1 MTKLDLNTPVTI
13 EEAMVTVKEISER
26 AWDEVT
32 NEPDLTGDAVD
43 INARIQEMMMELTVG
58 AAYAEIDG
66 DKLKSLNIALIVRIT
81 EDTRFKDYLTDRF
94 STLLHCYKD
103 KIVAIK
109 SSIIS
114 GAVIT
119 FNVNGKHVK
128 FAIDMLAGHISQL
141 IYLGDSETVS
151 QVELNINAELGIQ

>member
-1 MTKLDLNTPVTI
+1 MTKPDRNKPVTI
-13 EEAMVTVKEISER
+13 EEAKEEVRKICESVWSEV
-26 AWDEVT
+26 AS
-32 NEPDLTGDAVD
+32 EPDLTDVAVD
-43 INARIQEMMMELTVG
+43 INVRLQEMMMQLMVG

-66 DKLKSLNIALIVRIT
+66 DKLKSLNISLVVGIS
-81 EDTRFKDYLTDRF
+81 EDTRFKDYLTERF

-114 GAVIT
+114 GTVIT

-128 FAIDMLAGHISQL
+128 FAIDMFAGHISQL
-141 IYLGDSETVS
+141 IYLGDSETIS

>member
-1 MTKLDLNTPVTI
+1 MTKPNYDKPVTI
-13 EEAMVTVKEISER
+13 EEAIETVREISER
-26 AWDEVT
+26 VWNEVT
-32 NEPDLTGDAVD
+32 SEPDLTGDAVD
-43 INARIQEMMMELTVG
+43 INARFQEMMMELMVG
-58 AAYAEIDG
+58 SAYAVIDG
-66 DKLKSLNIALIVRIT
+66 DKLKSLNVAMIVGIS

-109 SSIIS
+109 SSIVA
-114 GAVIT
+114 GTVIT

-128 FAIDMLAGHISQL
+128 FAIDMFAGHISQL
-141 IYLGDSETVS
+141 IYLGDSETIS

>member
-1 MTKLDLNTPVTI
+1 MTKPDCNKPVTI
-13 EEAMVTVKEISER
+13 EEAKEEVRKICER
-26 AWDEVT
+26 VWDET
-32 NEPDLTGDAVD
+32 ASEPDLTDVAID
-43 INARIQEMMMELTVG
+43 INARLQEMMMQLMVG

-66 DKLKSLNIALIVRIT
+66 DKLKSLNISLVVGIS
-81 EDTRFKDYLTDRF
+81 EDTRFKDYLTERF

-103 KIVAIK
+103 KVVAIK

-114 GAVIT
+114 GTVIT

-128 FAIDMLAGHISQL
+128 FAIDMFAGHISQL
-141 IYLGDSETVS
+141 IYLGESETIS

>member
-1 MTKLDLNTPVTI
+1 MTKPDCNKPVTI
-13 EEAMVTVKEISER
+13 EDAMVSVKEISER
-26 AWDEVT
+26 VWNEVT
-32 NEPDLTGDAVD
+32 NEPDLTGDAID
-43 INARIQEMMMELTVG
+43 INARFQEMMMELMVG

-66 DKLKSLNIALIVRIT
+66 DKLKSLNIALVVGIS
-81 EDTRFKDYLTDRF
+81 EDARFKDYLTDRF

-109 SSIIS
+109 SSLIA

-119 FNVNGKHVK
+119 FNVNGKHDK
-128 FAIDMLAGHISQL
+128 YAIDMSAGHISQL
-141 IYLGDSETVS
+141 IHLGDSETIC